1 MDVTNRFRLDLANN
15 CSPIIRYESPMSDSQ
30 EPSAAK
36 SPTEQFK
43 EMANAKLEANAQPP
57 VERSLWKGGYSP
69 RAMYGSWLI
78 TLAITIATIALI
90 AVFGKDIPNIWY
102 IAGAVLLLIWMGVIA
117 TYVFRRLGQHYELTT
132 QRFIHQNGVLVRKT
146 DRIEVIDIEDVSYT
160 QGIVQRM
167 LGVGTITISGR
178 DQSHPTLNL
187 CGIDNVPE
195 VASLIDDVR
204 RDERR
209 KRSLHTR

>member
-1 MDVTNRFRLDLANN
+1 
-15 CSPIIRYESPMSDSQ
+15 MSDSQ

-43 EMANAKLEANAQPP
+43 EMATAKLEANAQPP

-90 AVFGKDIPNIWY
+90 AVFGKDVPNIWY